1 MPRFFRA
8 CCHEFGPNDLSIIL
22 NGSIHDIPA
31 PNRVALVSSLYG
43 PGNMACWFLILLS
56 VLVSWTINPTSASN
70 DSITNDFIAALSLP
84 IIAAADFWFQ
94 VHQLH
99 GQNLHLLLSTPLS
112 TAVRAAAA
120 IEAPLT
126 VCEDFIMLAGVLYA
140 VAAWKRQWKR
150 MTMALAGGW
159 MCFSVEFLLLRN
171 WVPFRSSLLVR
182 PFLFHLVP
190 LLIISFCWYS
200 LTSVVYLVE
209 VLSVMLRIF
218 ATDKDTHP
226 ESGKAFQW
234 HRLSPG
240 RISCWMA
247 GFSTL
252 VISTSSFCIKYLW
265 QYNAS
270 GNAMKFAAMTGAAIT
285 DLDQIVTAI
294 GGLVTLLFSVHV
306 AFKEIRKAKK
316 ASHGGARQEVRRD

>member
-1 MPRFFRA
+1 MRWTSSYCISA
-8 CCHEFGPNDLSIIL
+8 GPDYLSMIS
-22 NGSIHDIPA
+22 NGAVHDIPA
-31 PNRVALVSSLYG
+31 PIRLALVSSLYG
-43 PGNMACWFLILLS
+43 PGNLACWFSILLS
-56 VLVSWTINPTSASN
+56 VIVNWTINPTSASN

-84 IIAAADFWFQ
+84 IIATAHIWSQ
-94 VHQLH
+94 VHQLD
-99 GQNLHLLLSTPLS
+99 GWNLHLLLSTPTS

-140 VAAWKRQWKR
+140 VAAWKRQRKR
-150 MTMALAGGW
+150 MAMALAGGW
-159 MCFSVEFLLLRN
+159 MCFSVEFLLMRN

-182 PFLFHLVP
+182 PFLFHLMP
-190 LLIISFCWYS
+190 LLIISLCWYS

-218 ATDKDTHP
+218 ATDNDTEP

-247 GFSTL
+247 GCSTL
-252 VISTSSFCIKYLW
+252 VIGTCSFCIKYLW
-265 QYNAS
+265 QYSAS
-270 GNAMKFAAMTGAAIT
+270 GNSMRFAAMTGAAIT
-285 DLDQIVTAI
+285 DLDQFVTAI
-294 GGLVTLLFSVHV
+294 GGLLTLLFSLHD
-306 AFKEIRKAKK
+306 AFKEIRKAEK
-316 ASHGGARQEVRRD
+316 ASHGEARQQVRRD